1 MKRFQLFAITRDCST
16 GGAGDIAAEADT
28 LEGLFATYKAF
39 DPHEPARIE
48 VLDMQE
54 RRWLKNPRALL
65 EYSDEATATAEA
77 GAYGKVG
84 FATEVWPGSGGFYGV
99 LLTVK

>member
-28 LEGLFATYKAF
+28 LEGLFAAYKAF

-54 RRWLKNPRALL
+54 RRWLKYPRALL
-65 EYSDEATATAEA
+65 EYPTEAAATAEA
-77 GAYGKVG
+77 TAYGKIG
-84 FATEVWPGSGGFYGV
+84 FAAVVCPGSGGFYGV
-99 LLTVK
+99 LVTVK